1 MPRPFFPHTLDDIT
15 RAVDGGLG
23 LVVGDMPDGS
33 LWVLKRSRKTG
44 TYTLTHWSDVK
55 RSKRLSSEQIDDRL
69 LAVNT
74 MAAAI
79 GMPERL
85 RG

>member
-44 TYTLTHWSDVK
+44 TYTLTHWSDAK

-85 RG
+85 R

>member
-23 LVVGDMPDGS
+23 LVEGDMPDGS

-55 RSKRLSSEQIDDRL
+55 RSKQLSSEEIDDRL

-85 RG
+85 R